1 MHGEAAVFI
10 EKKDTKIAKK
20 KKERRR
26 ICWRNRNNEL
36 IIGSIIRVII

>member
-20 KKERRR
+20 KKEEEEFVGA
-26 ICWRNRNNEL
+26 IETTN
-36 IIGSIIRVII
+36 